1 MVSMVAMA
9 TDIMLP
15 ALSIIGE
22 DLGITDPN
30 HTKLVV
36 SSLFGGLALGQLLAG
51 LISDSIGRKVTI
63 YLGFIIFIVGCLISV
78 TATSL
83 DAMLIGRVLQ
93 GFGAASPRIITVAII
108 RDSYKGRAMARI
120 MSIMMAIFILVPAI
134 APAIS
139 QILITNINWQA
150 TFYFLIAMAAIGL
163 V

>member
-1 MVSMVAMA
+1 MKPPTKPIAFIEFVTLLALMVSMVAMA

-30 HTKLVV
+30 HTQLVV

-51 LISDSIGRKVTI
+51 PISDSIGRKVTI

-83 DAMLIGRVLQ
+83 DAMLIGRV
-93 GFGAASPRIITVAII
+93 PV
-108 RDSYKGRAMARI
+108 SYTH
-120 MSIMMAIFILVPAI
+120 LTLPTTPYV
-134 APAIS
+134 
-139 QILITNINWQA
+139 
-150 TFYFLIAMAAIGL
+150 
-163 V
+163 